1 MTNLDRPLFQELVDL
16 LTPYMGGEEERRTWL
31 QLALGHTPLYH
42 QINFRGPANTFT
54 VQMITTLLNYGE
66 VAPGVEALWALL
78 DVLKTQVGGNRQQA
92 IEQVQSKLSAFFPA
106 QPGNAERTK
115 PTGAGAPA
123 DPAPPATL
131 PPVPGSIHFS
141 GAAPQIDDDVIV
153 GSVVYKTIFQGPVSG
168 PIHTGSGEIQMQPA
182 TDSGSPEFTNIWYTP
197 KKYGFFQL
205 RNPDLGVL
213 SIKDNQVTYTGDK
226 QVLRIGALQA
236 VIHTRMPGDVNNN
249 WVQVDYGA
257 DDAPA
262 VAYFACAK
270 PLGIGFLVGG
280 SEALYHA
287 LRALIH

>member
-16 LTPYMGGEEERRTWL
+16 LTPYMAGEDERRTWL

-42 QINFRGPANTFT
+42 HINFKGPANTFT

-78 DVLKTQVGGNRQQA
+78 DVLKTQVGGNRQRA
-92 IEQVQSKLSAFFPA
+92 IEQVQSKLSLFFPA
-106 QPGNAERTK
+106 QTGKAERTK
-115 PTGAGAPA
+115 PT
-123 DPAPPATL
+123 DSAPPATL
-131 PPVPGSIHFS
+131 PPAPGSIHFS
-141 GAAPQIDDDVIV
+141 GAATHIDGDVSV
-153 GSVVYKTIFQGPVSG
+153 GSVVYKTIFHGPVSG

-182 TDSGSPEFTNIWYTP
+182 TASGSPEFTNIWYTP
-197 KKYGFFQL
+197 KKYNFFQW

-213 SIKDNQVTYTGDK
+213 AIKDKQVTYTCEK

-249 WVQVDYGA
+249 WVQVAYGA

-287 LRALIH
+287 LRALIR